1 MSSATSRLVVLGV
14 TGKQAE
20 QAMREQVSKQR
31 PSKVPASMALPGV
44 PDLTSL
50 ANGLQTLKWK
60 KPSPSQVAFHCG
72 VYYAN
77 RNLRQQANK
86 TNLVVH

>member
-50 ANGLQTLKWK
+50 ANGLQTLK
-60 KPSPSQVAFHCG
+60 
-72 VYYAN
+72 
-77 RNLRQQANK
+77 
-86 TNLVVH
+86 